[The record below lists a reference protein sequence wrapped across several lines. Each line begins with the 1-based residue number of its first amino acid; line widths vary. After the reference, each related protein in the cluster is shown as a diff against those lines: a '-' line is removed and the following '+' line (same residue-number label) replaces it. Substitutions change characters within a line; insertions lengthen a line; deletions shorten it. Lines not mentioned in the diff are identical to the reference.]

1 MNDDRFQ
8 RLSEYLDGELSEPE
22 SAALEQAL
30 ETDAEL
36 AGLLEQLREVKRV
49 AGDVDDRGPETDLW
63 PAIAARIDAERVV
76 ELKPARD
83 SRRRLTFTVPQFA
96 AAMIATLVMGTG
108 ALWMASS
115 LGEFVGG
122 EPAATVS
129 AETPEAATASPRAAE
144 LPVRLVESAEPRNPS
159 RKSDVAIAA
168 LEARLAEGRDNL
180 DSSTV
185 RIIEESLATID
196 RAIESASAALEAD
209 PGNVWLNRHLADSK
223 SRKVRLLEKAAALTA
238 VRT

>member
-1 MNDDRFQ
+1 MNEDRFQ
-8 RLSEYLDGELSEPE
+8 RLSEYLDGELSEAE
-22 SAALEQAL
+22 RAALEQEL
-30 ETDAEL
+30 ETDAVL
-36 AGLLEQLREVKRV
+36 AGLLEELQEVKRV
-49 AGDVDDRGPETDLW
+49 AGEADDRGPETDLW

-76 ELKPARD
+76 ELKPARH

-108 ALWMASS
+108 ALWMARS

-122 EPAATVS
+122 EPAATAS
-129 AETPEAATASPRAAE
+129 ADAGNEDSTSPTNAD

-168 LEARLAEGRDNL
+168 LEAHLAEGRDNL

>member
-8 RLSEYLDGELSEPE
+8 RLSEYLDGELSESE
-22 SAALEQAL
+22 RVALEREL
-30 ETDAEL
+30 ETDAAL
-36 AGLLEQLREVKRV
+36 ATLLEELREVKRV
-49 AGDVDDRGPETDLW
+49 AGEADDRGPETDLW
-63 PAIAARIDAERVV
+63 PAIAERIDAERVV
-76 ELKPARD
+76 ELEPARR

-96 AAMIATLVMGTG
+96 AAMLATLFMGTG
-108 ALWMASS
+108 ALWVANS

-122 EPAATVS
+122 EPVATVS
-129 AETPEAATASPRAAE
+129 TETPGAASTSPTAGD

-159 RKSDVAIAA
+159 RKSDLAIAA
-168 LEARLAEGRDNL
+168 LEAHLAEGRDNL

>member
-8 RLSEYLDGELSEPE
+8 RLSEYLDGELAEAE
-22 SAALEQAL
+22 RAALEHEL
-30 ETDAEL
+30 ESDADL
-36 AGLLEQLREVKRV
+36 AGLLEELREVKRV
-49 AGDVDDRGPETDLW
+49 AGEVDDRGPETDLW

-76 ELKPARD
+76 ALKPARP

-96 AAMIATLVMGTG
+96 AAMIATLVMGVG
-108 ALWMASS
+108 ALWVANS

-122 EPAATVS
+122 EPAAITS
-129 AETPEAATASPRAAE
+129 ADAEDPAVAPAPRGE
-144 LPVRLVESAEPRNPS
+144 VPVRLVESTEPRNPS

-168 LEARLAEGRDNL
+168 LEARLAEGRGNL
-180 DSSTV
+180 DTSTV

-223 SRKVRLLEKAAALTA
+223 SRKVKLLEKAAALSA
-238 VRT
+238 VRI